1 MLNSLIAGISLVRL
15 KQKAVEV
22 VSVVTNIDKPQSSIV
37 ESILSAVVNVAFV
50 LLYDPVTINASKH
63 ISIGNHLEYS

>member
-1 MLNSLIAGISLVRL
+1 MLNSLITGILLVRL

-22 VSVVTNIDKPQSSIV
+22 VSVVTNIDNPQSSIV

-50 LLYDPVTINASKH
+50 LLYDPVMMNASKH
-63 ISIGNHLEYS
+63 ISIGIRLE